1 MLAIYYVYDKTLSI
15 DRFIKNAIPMTT
27 IGSLENMLEN
37 HHLLTI
43 ARLLVKLNLYIEKG
57 SEAERKL
64 NELLFYCEK

>member
-1 MLAIYYVYDKTLSI
+1 
-15 DRFIKNAIPMTT
+15 MTT

-64 NELLFYCEK
+64 NELLFLL